1 MKHIYLKFLALIIF
15 VSIAGMA
22 NAQTVRY
29 VKPTATGTGNGL
41 TWANATADLQAM
53 ITASALGDEIWVAA
67 GTYLPLRRT
76 NTTAGSGSLG
86 GRDFA
91 FVLSAGVKIYGG
103 FAGTETLRS
112 QRNVSTNVTIL
123 SGNLSDVLLTSDN
136 AYHVVVG
143 AGNMDG
149 TVLDGFTITAGYGSS
164 TFNMVINTYTIPRNN
179 GSAIYLREVGSSLVL
194 SNLIIDNNTS
204 NGSGGAMYCHS
215 SSPNISNVTFSN
227 NSTIGSFD
235 GGALFLFGSVA
246 VSNPVLT
253 NVSFISNSA
262 GNNAGALRVSS
273 LSNPTLNT
281 VTFTNNTCLNSGG
294 AMYIGTSATLTN
306 VTFTGNSSGIGQ
318 SAGALFIAGSTTASL
333 LTNVTFD
340 ANNSGSTGG
349 AVLVSNSN
357 PTFTNVT
364 FNNNTASTSGGA
376 VYVFSSTVASS
387 PTFRNVN
394 FTGNTAGTSGGALF
408 TFGSTGFSSNPTLTN
423 ALFYNN
429 TANGTTAGAGG
440 GAIHVSDDSNLTIS
454 SATFYQNDSKFDGGA
469 VFTAFT
475 TSVMSLSN
483 SILFGNTATN
493 ATKDIQNNGTGNLT
507 IRNSITQIAT
517 TGVGNIIGD
526 PLFTS
531 VLPANS
537 SFLRLDAT
545 SPGINAGDNTLLTAG
560 VSTDFA
566 GNTRIFD
573 TTIDMGIYERQTTL
587 PVELASFTAQ
597 KQNNSA
603 VIKWVTLSE
612 KNNAY
617 FSLLKSNDGK
627 TFSPVTKI
635 LPQGNGTSTAS
646 YSFVDHSPS
655 NGVNYYQL
663 VQIDNDGTKKDYGVK
678 FLTFSLENEL
688 VKLYPNP
695 TTDIVNVFIS
705 NKDYDTAT
713 LLAIDGKVLSTN
725 SLTAGVNTA
734 LSLQDF
740 PKGVYVVKLTGAKG
754 VQIKKIIKL

>member
-15 VSIAGMA
+15 VSIAGTA
-22 NAQTVRY
+22 NAQLVRY
-29 VKPTATGTGNGL
+29 VKPTATGTGDGS
-41 TWANATADLQAM
+41 TWANATANLQAV
-53 ITASALGDEIWVAA
+53 ITASASGDEVWVAA
-67 GTYLPLRRT
+67 GTYLPTTLAGDGTDLR
-76 NTTAGSGSLG
+76 
-86 GRDFA
+86 DVA
-91 FVLSAGVKIYGG
+91 FVMKSGVKIYGG
-103 FAGTETLRS
+103 FIGTETLLS
-112 QRNVSTNVTIL
+112 ARNATTNVTIL
-123 SGNLSDVLLTSDN
+123 SGDIGTPNVVTDN
-136 AYHVVVG
+136 AFHVVIAAG
-143 AGNMDG
+143 ALS
-149 TVLDGFTITAGYGSS
+149 TAVLDGFTITGGNA
-164 TFNMVINTYTIPRNN
+164 N
-179 GSAIYLREVGSSLVL
+179 GSNTTVTITGTLTVNRGHAGGISVNATGNDVIFTNLRVQFNRG
-194 SNLIIDNNTS
+194 
-204 NGSGGAMYCHS
+204 GRGAMYCLSASPTIS
-215 SSPNISNVTFSN
+215 SSTFSN
-227 NSTIGSFD
+227 NTSDFD
-235 GGALFLFGSVA
+235 
-246 VSNPVLT
+246 
-253 NVSFISNSA
+253 
-262 GNNAGALRVSS
+262 AGALY
-273 LSNPTLNT
+273 
-281 VTFTNNTCLNSGG
+281 CLAASPNV
-294 AMYIGTSATLTN
+294 TN
-306 VTFTGNSSGIGQ
+306 VTFTSN
-318 SAGALFIAGSTTASL
+318 TA
-333 LTNVTFD
+333 TRD
-340 ANNSGSTGG
+340 GG
-349 AVLVSNSN
+349 AIFLTGTTSN
-357 PTFTNVT
+357 PTFTDVT
-364 FNNNTASTSGGA
+364 FTSNSGVQGGAIYGNTSTQPVFTNVLFDANTATNRAGAFFALGSNPVFTNSTFRNNISTSTAGA
-376 VYVFSSTVASS
+376 VYISSSD

-394 FTGNTAGTSGGALF
+394 FSGNTAGTNGGAIF
-408 TFGSTGFSSNPTLTN
+408 IFGTN
-423 ALFYNN
+423 AATSSDPIFTNTLFYNN
-429 TANGTTAGAGG
+429 VANNAINGGG
-440 GAIHVSDDSNLTIS
+440 GAIYVSQSSNVTIS
-454 SATFYQNDSKFDGGA
+454 GATFYQNDSKFDGGA
-469 VFTAFT
+469 IFTAFSS
-475 TSVMSLSN
+475 SVMGLSN

-493 ATKDIQNNGTGNLT
+493 ATKDIQNGGTGNLT
-507 IRNSITQIAT
+507 VRNSITQIAT
-517 TGVGNIIGD
+517 TGVGNIVGD

-695 TTDIVNVFIS
+695 TKDIVNVFIS

>member
-1 MKHIYLKFLALIIF
+1 MKDIYLKFLALIIF

-22 NAQTVRY
+22 NAQLVRY
-29 VKPTATGTGNGL
+29 VKPTATGTGDGL
-41 TWANATADLQAM
+41 TWANATANLQAM
-53 ITASALGDEIWVAA
+53 ITASASGDEVWVAA
-67 GTYLPLRRT
+67 GTYLPTTLAGDGTDLR
-76 NTTAGSGSLG
+76 
-86 GRDFA
+86 DVA
-91 FVLSAGVKIYGG
+91 FVMKSGVKIYGG
-103 FAGTETLRS
+103 FIGTETLLS
-112 QRNVSTNVTIL
+112 ARNATTNVTIL
-123 SGNLSDVLLTSDN
+123 SGDIGTPNVVTDN
-136 AYHVVVG
+136 AFHVVIAAG
-143 AGNMDG
+143 ALS
-149 TVLDGFTITAGYGSS
+149 TAVLDGFTITGGNA
-164 TFNMVINTYTIPRNN
+164 N
-179 GSAIYLREVGSSLVL
+179 GSNTTVTITGTLTVNRGHAGGISVNATGNDVIFTNLRVQFNRG
-194 SNLIIDNNTS
+194 
-204 NGSGGAMYCHS
+204 GRGAMYCLSASPTIS
-215 SSPNISNVTFSN
+215 SSTFSN
-227 NSTIGSFD
+227 NTSDFN
-235 GGALFLFGSVA
+235 GGALYCFAAS
-246 VSNPVLT
+246 P
-253 NVSFISNSA
+253 NV
-262 GNNAGALRVSS
+262 
-273 LSNPTLNT
+273 
-281 VTFTNNTCLNSGG
+281 
-294 AMYIGTSATLTN
+294 TN
-306 VTFTGNSSGIGQ
+306 VTFTSN
-318 SAGALFIAGSTTASL
+318 TATL
-333 LTNVTFD
+333 D
-340 ANNSGSTGG
+340 GG
-349 AVLVSNSN
+349 AVFLTGTTSN
-357 PTFTNVT
+357 PTFTDVT
-364 FNNNTASTSGGA
+364 FTSNSGVQGGAIYGNTSTQPVFTNVLFDANTATNRAGAFFALGSNPVFTNSTFRNNISTSTAGA
-376 VYVFSSTVASS
+376 VYISSSD

-394 FTGNTAGTSGGALF
+394 FSGNTAGTSGGAIF
-408 TFGSTGFSSNPTLTN
+408 IFGTN
-423 ALFYNN
+423 AATSSDPIFTNTLFYNN
-429 TANGTTAGAGG
+429 VANNAINGGG
-440 GAIHVSDDSNLTIS
+440 GAIYVSQSSNVTIS
-454 SATFYQNDSKFDGGA
+454 GATFYQNDSKFDGGA
-469 VFTAFT
+469 IFTAFSS
-475 TSVMSLSN
+475 SVMGLSN

-493 ATKDIQNNGTGNLT
+493 ATKDIQNGGTGNLT
-507 IRNSITQIAT
+507 VRNSITQIAT
-517 TGVGNIIGD
+517 TGVGNIVGD